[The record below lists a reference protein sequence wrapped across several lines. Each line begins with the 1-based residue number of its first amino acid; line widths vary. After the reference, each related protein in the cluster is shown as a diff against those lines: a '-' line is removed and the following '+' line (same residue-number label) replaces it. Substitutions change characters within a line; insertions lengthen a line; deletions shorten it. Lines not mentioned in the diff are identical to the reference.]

1 MDCQGSV
8 AYLDL
13 KDLKGGGV
21 TLDFL
26 DQRAVWVNKERGAHK
41 VFLDH
46 QGLLEK
52 LVAPE
57 ILDRLDLLEKLE
69 LLEPWVPVDLLDPRE
84 CKVFLVL
91 QVYLVCLESRA
102 IEGLLVTKGPKEIL
116 DLLVDQ
122 ESLDHLVSQV

>member
-1 MDCQGSV
+1 MDCQDSV

-13 KDLKGGGV
+13 KDLKGVGV
-21 TLDFL
+21 TLGFL

-52 LVAPE
+52 LGALE
-57 ILDRLDLLEKLE
+57 IQDRLDLLVKLE
-69 LLEPWVPVDLLDPRE
+69 LLEPWDPVDHLDPRE

-91 QVYLVCLESRA
+91 QVYLVCLESRE
-102 IEGLLVTKGPKEIL
+102 IEGLLVTRGPKEIL

-122 ESLDHLVSQV
+122 ESLDHLV